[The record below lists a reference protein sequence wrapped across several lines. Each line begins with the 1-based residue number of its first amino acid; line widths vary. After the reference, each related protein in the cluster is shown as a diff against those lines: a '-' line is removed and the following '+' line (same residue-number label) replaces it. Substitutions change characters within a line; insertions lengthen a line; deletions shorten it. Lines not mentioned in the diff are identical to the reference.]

1 MLLFLVMKQNV
12 IKIVKIN
19 FALVLTAMVVG
30 LITSLVTQIFALT
43 AKSIFLLI
51 QDSQNI
57 NFFRANLKKV
67 SIKNF

>member
-43 AKSIFLLI
+43 AKSIFL
-51 QDSQNI
+51 
-57 NFFRANLKKV
+57 
-67 SIKNF
+67 